1 MAIQYKEFSVEELE
15 KMVNPKNPRW
25 MPESQM
31 VALGES
37 LKEFGLVEPL
47 IVNTRNN
54 QVVGGHQR
62 IQAAKSSGFTTL
74 TAVLVD
80 LPYDQEMAL
89 NLSLNKIKGDW
100 DYDKLADIL
109 STFDEGD
116 LAGTGFNAQETE
128 AIVANAINE
137 AENLAFGETQ
147 SVDEIR
153 NHSDEEIEQELES
166 TIKVQFGMFSK
177 HIPLSTY
184 EAWVEKLSDLSSN
197 GNSPAALGSVIAEM
211 LNIQVAADEEEAE
224 ETDDALPP
232 EVVET

>member
-1 MAIQYKEFSVEELE
+1 MALQYKDFTIDQLD

-31 VALGES
+31 AALEES

-62 IQAAKSSGFTTL
+62 IQAGKNAGYKKL

-100 DYDKLADIL
+100 DYDKLAEIL
-109 STFDEGD
+109 STFDSED
-116 LAGTGFNAQETE
+116 LAGTGFTSQETE
-128 AIVANAINE
+128 AIVANAITE
-137 AENLAFGETQ
+137 AENLAFGDD
-147 SVDEIR
+147 SVVEEIR
-153 NHSDEEIEQELES
+153 NRSDEEVEEELES
-166 TIKVQFGMFSK
+166 TVKVQFGMFSK
-177 HIPLSTY
+177 HVPASTY
-184 EAWVEKLSDLSSN
+184 EAWVEKLANLSPN
-197 GNSPAALGSVIAEM
+197 GNSPAALGTVIAEM
-211 LNIQVAADEEEAE
+211 LNIQPLAEEEEQQEQEPQQTA
-224 ETDDALPP
+224 A
-232 EVVET
+232 

>member
-1 MAIQYKEFSVEELE
+1 MGLQYKDFSIDSLE

-31 VALGES
+31 AALGES

-62 IQAAKSSGFTTL
+62 IEAAKNVGLLSL

-80 LPYDQEMAL
+80 LPSDQEMAL

-100 DYDKLADIL
+100 DYDKLAEIL
-109 STFDEGD
+109 STFESDD
-116 LAGTGFNAQETE
+116 LIGTGFNSQETE

-137 AENLAFGETQ
+137 AENLAFGSNET
-147 SVDEIR
+147 VDEIR
-153 NHSDEEIEQELES
+153 NHSDEEISEELES
-166 TIKVQFGMFSK
+166 TVKVQFGMFSK
-177 HIPLSTY
+177 HIASSTY
-184 EAWVEKLSDLSSN
+184 EAWVERLALLSPN

-211 LNIQVAADEEEAE
+211 LNIQLGVESEEGESEKVEQVAQ
-224 ETDDALPP
+224 
-232 EVVET
+232 

>member
-1 MAIQYKEFSVEELE
+1 MGLQYQEFSISDLE

-31 VALGES
+31 AALGES
-37 LKEFGLVEPL
+37 LKEFGLVEPV

-62 IQAAKSSGFTTL
+62 IEAGKNIGLRSL

-100 DYDKLADIL
+100 DYDKLAEIL
-109 STFDEGD
+109 STFEDGD
-116 LAGTGFNAQETE
+116 LIGTGFNGQETE

-137 AENLAFGETQ
+137 AENLAFGNNET
-147 SVDEIR
+147 VDEIR
-153 NHSDEEIEQELES
+153 NLSDEEVEEELES
-166 TIKVQFGMFSK
+166 TVKVQFGMFSK
-177 HIPLSTY
+177 HIPSGTY
-184 EAWVEKLSDLSSN
+184 EAWVERLANLSPN

-211 LNIQVAADEEEAE
+211 LNIQVAADEENPQE
-224 ETDDALPP
+224 ESSQ
-232 EVVET
+232 E

>member
-1 MAIQYKEFSVEELE
+1 MKKKQEKSLEESNAMVLE
-15 KMVNPKNPRW
+15 TWTIDKAVNALTKNNPRIITTK
-25 MPESQM
+25 QLTDLR
-31 VALGES
+31 AGI
-37 LKEFGLVEPL
+37 KQFGLLLPP
-47 IVNTRNN
+47 IVNKRTGN
-54 QVVGGHQR
+54 
-62 IQAAKSSGFTTL
+62 
-74 TAVLVD
+74 
-80 LPYDQEMAL
+80 
-89 NLSLNKIKGDW
+89 W

-109 STFDEGD
+109 STFDESD

-166 TIKVQFGMFSK
+166 TVKVQFGMFSK

-184 EAWVEKLSDLSSN
+184 EAWVEKLSDLSPN

-211 LNIQVAADEEEAE
+211 LNIQVAADEEGTE
-224 ETDDALPP
+224 ETGDAQQLEP
-232 EVVET
+232 VET

>member
-1 MAIQYKEFSVEELE
+1 MTLQYKDFSISELE
-15 KMVNPKNPRW
+15 AMVNPKNPRW

-31 VALGES
+31 AALGES

-62 IQAAKSSGFTTL
+62 IQAAKNGGLQSL

-100 DYDKLADIL
+100 DYDKLAEVL
-109 STFDEGD
+109 STFDETD
-116 LAGTGFNAQETE
+116 LIGTGFNAQETE

-137 AENLAFGETQ
+137 AENLAFGDSET
-147 SVDEIR
+147 VDEIR
-153 NHSDEEIEQELES
+153 NHSDEEIEEQLES
-166 TIKVQFGMFSK
+166 TVKVQFGMFSK
-177 HIPLSTY
+177 HIPSSTY
-184 EAWVEKLSDLSSN
+184 EAWVERLTNLSPN
-197 GNSPAALGSVIAEM
+197 GSSPAALGSVIAEM
-211 LNIQVAADEEEAE
+211 LNIQAAADEEENSDAE
-224 ETDDALPP
+224 QLQQAA
-232 EVVET
+232 